1 MRLSDILKE
10 STVIC
15 SVNGGTKKDIVT
27 QLASQL
33 KTAGLINDVDP
44 VVRVVMER
52 ESLGSTGIG
61 DGVAIP
67 HGKLGASGQ
76 VMCVFARSKNG
87 VEFDATD
94 GEPVYIFFLVLA
106 PENAASLHLTALSRI
121 SRILRDPSFRKRLL
135 EMPDDARLLYQNIV
149 EEDEKY

>member
-1 MRLSDILKE
+1 MRLGEILKE

-15 SVNGGTKKDIVT
+15 DIKGGTKKKVVAL
-27 QLASQL
+27 LASRL
-33 KTAGLINDVDP
+33 KTAGLINDIDP

-67 HGKLGASGQ
+67 HGKLGGFGQ
-76 VMCVFARSKNG
+76 IMCVFARSRKG
-87 VEFDATD
+87 VDFDAVD
-94 GEPVYIFFLVLA
+94 GKPVHIFFLVLA
-106 PENAASLHLTALSRI
+106 PEDSASLHLMALSRI
-121 SRILRDPSFRKRLL
+121 SRILRDPSFRRRLL
-135 EMPDDARLLYQNIV
+135 EMPDDARLLYQSIV